1 MGSSPTH
8 SFEIITDER
17 VLRMRKIAERLAK
30 RDKTP
35 KQKKYNL
42 WEVPNAGRALHL
54 FFKDEREYQERYA
67 KEIRQKKKRPPAPNG
82 RITAVVRNICTCPH
96 VFFIRYQYLDSQIM
110 YRVSAFHAQ
119 PSMT

>member
-67 KEIRQKKKRPPAPNG
+67 KEIRQKKKRPPGPKWENHG
-82 RITAVVRNICTCPH
+82 CGQKYLYMSTCI
-96 VFFIRYQYLDSQIM
+96 FY
-110 YRVSAFHAQ
+110 
-119 PSMT
+119 